1 MPVHDLHDAPR
12 IISDVHDV
20 HFAGDPAT
28 DSVRRHLER
37 VLAGAPTRKT
47 WLMTLAAGGAAW
59 GLWRLVRSMR
69 STPDSQTDQAAGSGA
84 QPASRRS

>member
-1 MPVHDLHDAPR
+1 MPVRDLHDRVVMPNEAQ
-12 IISDVHDV
+12 SGDV

-37 VLAGAPTRKT
+37 VLAGRPQRRT

-59 GLWRLVRSMR
+59 GIWRLVRS
-69 STPDSQTDQAAGSGA
+69 
-84 QPASRRS
+84 RRSAASDRAGGL